1 MEKCNIPSHLLLF
14 TICFF
19 VLLLS
24 VAGPAAAAEA
34 HNISAVFAFG
44 DSTLDPGN
52 NNNLPTFVKANHPP
66 YGRDFPGGAATG
78 RFTDGKL
85 ITDFL
90 VASLGLGDALPP
102 YYGGSN
108 NFSSAGPGVSFASAG
123 SGLDDLTAATSGVET
138 VATQVANF
146 EAYIAT
152 LPAETAA
159 EVVKDA
165 MFIVGTGSNDLIM
178 NYYLLP
184 TRRSTFTLPSYH
196 AFLLQKLE
204 SLIEQLYKLGARKF
218 AVAGLPPLGCL
229 PLQMT
234 LTMQPNPGYAQRAC
248 IAEQNAAAAMYN
260 ADLQTMLQS
269 LKTSPVMPDRTKFVY
284 VDIFTPFLDMV
295 QQPMKYGLIETR
307 IGCCG
312 TGLVEMGPLCNN
324 PSMTCP
330 FPSRFLFWDSVHP
343 SQATYQSLA
352 NQFMQTVLPQ
362 FAN

>member
-24 VAGPAAAAEA
+24 VARPAAAEA

-52 NNNLPTFVKANHPP
+52 NNNLPTFVKANHP
-66 YGRDFPGGAATG
+66 R
-78 RFTDGKL
+78 
-85 ITDFL
+85 
-90 VASLGLGDALPP
+90 
-102 YYGGSN
+102 
-108 NFSSAGPGVSFASAG
+108 
-123 SGLDDLTAATSGVET
+123 TAATSQAAPRRAASPT
-138 VATQVANF
+138 ASSSPTSSSRRSASATRSLPTTEVANF

-152 LPAETAA
+152 LPAEKAA

-184 TRRSTFTLPSYH
+184 TRRSTFTLPAYH

-248 IAEQNAAAAMYN
+248 IAEQNAAAALYN
-260 ADLQTMLQS
+260 ADLQSMLQS
-269 LKTSPVMPDRTKFVY
+269 LKTSPVMPDRAKFVY
-284 VDIFTPFLDMV
+284 VDIFTPLLDMV
-295 QQPMKYGLIETR
+295 QQPMKYGLVETR

-330 FPSRFLFWDSVHP
+330 FPSRFCSGTRFIRRKRRINL
-343 SQATYQSLA
+343 
-352 NQFMQTVLPQ
+352 
-362 FAN
+362 